1 MNKYAILD
9 SLKLVEDR
17 YLITAGIDHKIRIWN
32 TDTDRVISKLNV
44 HQYSTIFM
52 VVHKESIFSYGY
64 DMKLTKYNFKTKSL
78 ECFLELEIR
87 MTALKLL
94 KTPADDNPAQ
104 KNKIAAAFITGEV
117 ILYDLNLN

>member
-1 MNKYAILD
+1 M
-9 SLKLVEDR
+9 KLVEDR
-17 YLITAGIDHKIRIWN
+17 YLITAGIDNKIRIWN

-52 VVHKESIFSYGY
+52 VVHKEPIFSYGF

-78 ECFLELEIR
+78 DCFLDLEIR

-94 KTPADDNPAQ
+94 KTPADENPQ
-104 KNKIAAAFITGEV
+104 MKHKLAAGFITGEV